1 MQTKKSFESQLVHL
15 SLFAS
20 IPSFILLI
28 IMMFYADISIFLILL
43 ILLLGSVSIVYCHT
57 QIHQK
62 SAHQFRNLS
71 NLLDAMIREDYTLKA
86 RPSHGDIALNE
97 LVDSINTLS
106 NRLNKQRIESVESQ
120 LLLNTIIKH
129 IDVAIIAL
137 NANNE
142 PVLINPTAEKLLH
155 ISETILQDSSSKQLE
170 QLKQLGQLA
179 SRESRVMQLT
189 FGSQQGKFNVHVE
202 EFREAGKPHK
212 LLFITDVRTLLRS
225 EERNAWQSLVRVI
238 SHEINNSLA
247 PISSISQTLK
257 RSVTREKNVESY
269 KDNLLE
275 GLSIIAQRAS
285 NLSDFVNSYKQISQ
299 VPEPKKQN
307 VSIASLVDKVIPL
320 YQNTLDTSSLNKSTI
335 NTSSLEQNSTY
346 PKSKVTVSSSKNVE
360 LYIDPVQ
367 FEQVLINLIKNA
379 VESMQNK
386 GSTGEV
392 NVSWQ
397 VKDNLFSLIISDEG
411 NGISNKDNLFVPFYT
426 TKKQGSGIGLVLC
439 RQILEVHNGQLN
451 LVNRE
456 DKSGC
461 LAIIELPFC

>member
-1 MQTKKSFESQLVHL
+1 MQTKKSFESQLVNL

-28 IMMFYADISIFLILL
+28 IMMFYANISIFLILL
-43 ILLLGSVSIVYCHT
+43 ILLLGSVSIVFCHT

-155 ISETILQDSSSKQLE
+155 ISEATLQDSSSKQLE

-179 SRESRVMQLT
+179 SKESRVMPLT
-189 FGSQQGKFNVHVE
+189 FGSQQGKFNVHIE

-257 RSVTREKNVESY
+257 RTLTRLTREENVESC

-299 VPEPKKQN
+299 VPEPKKQY
-307 VSIASLVDKVIPL
+307 VSIASLVEKVIPL
-320 YQNTLDTSSLNKSTI
+320 YQNTLNKNTLN
-335 NTSSLEQNSTY
+335 QNPTY
-346 PKSKVTVSSSKNVE
+346 PKSRIIVSSSKDVE

-379 VESMQNK
+379 VESIQNK

-397 VKDNLFSLIISDEG
+397 MNENLFSLIISDEG
-411 NGISNKDNLFVPFYT
+411 SGISNKDNLFVPFYT
-426 TKKQGSGIGLVLC
+426 TKNQGSGIGLVLC

-451 LVNRE
+451 LIDRE

-461 LAIIELPFC
+461 LAIIELPIY